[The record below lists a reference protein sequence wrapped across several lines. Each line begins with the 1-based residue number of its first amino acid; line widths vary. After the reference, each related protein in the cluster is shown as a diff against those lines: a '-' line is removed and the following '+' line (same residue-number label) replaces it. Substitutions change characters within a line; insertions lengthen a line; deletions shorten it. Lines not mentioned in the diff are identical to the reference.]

1 MPSKRVLDQ
10 MFFPENAKTAS
21 VVPLDKGKP
30 NKNEIPNFSL
40 VGVLNTF
47 SKVYETVVKDQ
58 IVCGMDYF

>member
-1 MPSKRVLDQ
+1 